1 MYNSNVQLI
10 EKKQINN
17 NNHNKRQNSIDT
29 LSLCECLIFWINS
42 LFSSTKNLALGL

>member
-17 NNHNKRQNSIDT
+17 NNKRQNSIDT